1 MYTLPEEYS
10 RHAAQTTDAGWYRVW
25 SGPET
30 VTARKTCTQ
39 KGDRRKRSHRTSL
52 RIKIQIHNT
61 FEKERERKIGVPGWQ
76 IRGPRPELLH
86 ISYMEHFDVVSPSE
100 THRVLSCERQ
110 IRLTLGCTV
119 PPNICECVKTFERS
133 RKKSTG
139 NLQLGFFLLS
149 LSLSVICCFPE
160 TLMLLM
166 GPRTAKLFRLVLQ
179 KQLLDSYQSQLWDLP
194 SSGSSGCTKRL
205 FIPRRKVKFGE
216 TGRLWQWNRSVVFA
230 AWWVAVFAFM
240 CVDFHMRQCASP
252 SARVWVIGLIFPFMR
267 L

>member
-1 MYTLPEEYS
+1 MYTLLEEYNW
-10 RHAAQTTDAGWYRVW
+10 HAAQTTDAGWYQVW

-30 VTARKTCTQ
+30 VTTRKTCTQ

-61 FEKERERKIGVPGWQ
+61 FEKEAARGERERKIGVPGWQ

-86 ISYMEHFDVVSPSE
+86 ISYMKHFDVVSPSE

-139 NLQLGFFLLS
+139 NLQLGFFFALSFS
-149 LSLSVICCFPE
+149 LSHLLFPRDTDAANGPEDSKAFQISAPKAALGFVPVPAVGPSLVGEFWLYE
-160 TLMLLM
+160 TFVYSTKKSEVWRD
-166 GPRTAKLFRLVLQ
+166 RTTPTVE
-179 KQLLDSYQSQLWDLP
+179 S
-194 SSGSSGCTKRL
+194 
-205 FIPRRKVKFGE
+205 
-216 TGRLWQWNRSVVFA
+216 
-230 AWWVAVFAFM
+230 
-240 CVDFHMRQCASP
+240 
-252 SARVWVIGLIFPFMR
+252 
-267 L
+267 

>member
-1 MYTLPEEYS
+1 MYTLLEEYS
-10 RHAAQTTDAGWYRVW
+10 RHAAQTTDAGGYQVW

-30 VTARKTCTQ
+30 VTTRKTCTQ

-61 FEKERERKIGVPGWQ
+61 FEKEAARGERERKIGVPGWQ

-86 ISYMEHFDVVSPSE
+86 ISYMKHFDVVSADTPNFGMHSATKHLWMCKNNWKKQEKVHWQPSA
-100 THRVLSCERQ
+100 
-110 IRLTLGCTV
+110 
-119 PPNICECVKTFERS
+119 
-133 RKKSTG
+133 
-139 NLQLGFFLLS
+139 GFFLLS

-166 GPRTAKLFRLVLQ
+166 GPRTAKLFRLALR

-194 SSGSSGCTKRL
+194 SLGSSGCTKHL

-216 TGRLWQWNRSVVFA
+216 TGRLWQWNRSIVFA
-230 AWWVAVFAFM
+230 VWWVAVFAFM

-252 SARVWVIGLIFPFMR
+252 SVRVWVIGLIFPFMR